1 MLTRACIAP
10 LTRYQDKMDRL
21 MRMDPG
27 LERRFQGKLHLPDYT
42 CEQLASI
49 CEQVASTRFG
59 KTFEPGL
66 HALLGRHVGAGEDV
80 AQALGVRRVGVD
92 ALVRLLLHRQWRVG
106 V

>member
-1 MLTRACIAP
+1 
-10 LTRYQDKMDRL
+10 MDRL

-66 HALLGRHVGAGEDV
+66 HALLGRHINAFFWREIATQNGGLAVNLTERALERQADRLVGGDAGGGKGES
-80 AQALGVRRVGVD
+80 G
-92 ALVRLLLHRQWRVG
+92 
-106 V
+106 